1 MVSGLPM
8 LCSGISVGV
17 PQPRPVHRT
26 TSFTKLSEGPSSLM
40 SFCPHMP
47 ATGNQSLTRRCRSKA
62 LKMSSGNTL
71 AMVTK
76 LDTMVMTA
84 RSLLSVPTDTKKLL
98 PLLST
103 VLWYSV
109 IASSTVSKLPQVLA
123 SSGTKN

>member
-1 MVSGLPM
+1 
-8 LCSGISVGV
+8 
-17 PQPRPVHRT
+17 
-26 TSFTKLSEGPSSLM
+26 
-40 SFCPHMP
+40 MP

-62 LKMSSGNTL
+62 LKMSSGKTL